1 MNYDRASPLIQ
12 PYYVIEEINRHT
24 RGEAII
30 APASAS
36 TRCGRRSTAISA
48 ARACG

>member
-1 MNYDRASPLIQ
+1 MNYDRASELIQ

-30 APASAS
+30 
-36 TRCGRRSTAISA
+36 TTGVGQHQMWA
-48 ARACG
+48 AQYFDFR